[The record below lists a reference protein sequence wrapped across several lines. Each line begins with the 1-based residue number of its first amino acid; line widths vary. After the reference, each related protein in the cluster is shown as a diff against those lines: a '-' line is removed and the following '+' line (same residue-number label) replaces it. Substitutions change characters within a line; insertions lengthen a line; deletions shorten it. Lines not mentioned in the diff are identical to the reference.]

1 MSEACLDG
9 VNVSADRTNP
19 RRLSVLLGEVLRK
32 GTNSGAITCG
42 RGPEANLQWLHNKSI
57 GQYWQTVMT

>member
-1 MSEACLDG
+1 MSEACFDG

-32 GTNSGAITCG
+32 GTDSGAITCG
-42 RGPEANLQWLHNKSI
+42 RGPEANL
-57 GQYWQTVMT
+57 